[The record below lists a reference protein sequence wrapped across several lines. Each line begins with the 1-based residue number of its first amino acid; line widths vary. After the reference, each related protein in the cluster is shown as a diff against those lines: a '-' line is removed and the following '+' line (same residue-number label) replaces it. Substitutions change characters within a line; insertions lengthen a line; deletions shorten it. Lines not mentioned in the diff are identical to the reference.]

1 MKDLSYIDRMK
12 EEKEELE
19 IKFGKLDIFIT
30 NNKDDLSKEE
40 LMLMYHQKQVMNE
53 YVKVLEDRILFS
65 EFKEEVRK

>member
-40 LMLMYHQKQVMNE
+40 LMLMYHQKQVINE